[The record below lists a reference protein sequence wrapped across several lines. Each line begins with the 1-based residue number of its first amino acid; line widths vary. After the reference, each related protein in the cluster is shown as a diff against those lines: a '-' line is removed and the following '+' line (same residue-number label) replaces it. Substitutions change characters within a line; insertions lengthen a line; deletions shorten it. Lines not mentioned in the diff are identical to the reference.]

1 MTIEDER
8 EWWNEVWAR
17 EEGVSSAAD
26 EVLVSEIGSLSPGRV
41 LEIASGSGANAV
53 WLAQQGWFVTAVD
66 FSETAIKRARRLAVE
81 RGVNVDFMVA
91 DATTYQP
98 PRKYDLVVSFYI
110 QLFPE
115 QRAKMLANAVDAL
128 VPGGTLLFV
137 SHDRSGPPPDWE
149 EEFITTLT
157 TPEEVVAELPGLE
170 IQKAFVF
177 GHGPG
182 GPHGAHPR
190 DATEHGHG
198 RGHTAAGNHEPH
210 NWLTTVVRAT
220 SLSS

>member
-1 MTIEDER
+1 MTIENER
-8 EWWNEVWAR
+8 DWWNKVWAT
-17 EEGVSSAAD
+17 EEGMCSAPD

-41 LEIASGSGANAV
+41 LEIACGAGANAV
-53 WLAQQGWFVTAVD
+53 WLAQQGWYVTAVD
-66 FSETAIKRARRLAVE
+66 FSETAIKRAGKLAVE
-81 RGVNVDFMVA
+81 RGVNVDFVVA

-98 PRKYDLVVSFYI
+98 PRKYNLVVSFYI

-149 EEFITTLT
+149 EEFLTTLT
-157 TPEEVVAELPGLE
+157 TPEEVVAELPGLK
-170 IQKAFVF
+170 IQNALVF
-177 GHGPG
+177 GHGPD
-182 GPHGAHPR
+182 GPHGAHSG
-190 DATEHGHG
+190 DATEHSHGHE
-198 RGHTAAGNHEPH
+198 HKAAGNQEPEI
-210 NWLTTVVRAT
+210 WLTTVVRAT

>member
-26 EVLVSEIGSLSPGRV
+26 EVLVSEIGGLSPGRV

-182 GPHGAHPR
+182 GQHGAHPR

-198 RGHTAAGNHEPH
+198 RGQTAAGNHEPH

>member
-1 MTIEDER
+1 M
-8 EWWNEVWAR
+8 
-17 EEGVSSAAD
+17 
-26 EVLVSEIGSLSPGRV
+26 
-41 LEIASGSGANAV
+41 

-182 GPHGAHPR
+182 RAAWSTSQRRYRTRSWTRTDSGGQPRAAQLANYCGASNQPFIIDR
-190 DATEHGHG
+190 RNIVYFPKKA
-198 RGHTAAGNHEPH
+198 
-210 NWLTTVVRAT
+210 LF
-220 SLSS
+220 